1 MYAIDV
7 FAPKAMA
14 IIMNVS
20 NNTFSPICA
29 HVPTCTFSGKIELSN
44 IILMKIELFV
54 KLNKKM
60 YIDANHCNYDQCSQY
75 YDMYYMYMLPNL
87 KQV

>member
-44 IILMKIELFV
+44 IIILMKIELFV
-54 KLNKKM
+54 KFNEKM
-60 YIDANHCNYDQCSQY
+60 YIGAYTYAYAYACI
-75 YDMYYMYMLPNL
+75 L
-87 KQV
+87 KL